1 MGIKTYRPVTPG
13 LRHRTGNRFDELS
26 GDAPYKPLLV
36 SLPKSGGRDSRGHLS
51 MRNRGG
57 GHKQLYR
64 VIDFKRD
71 KIGIPGTVE
80 TVEYDPNR
88 SSFISLVKYRDG
100 ERRYIIYPAGL
111 QVGQEIVSTDRQA
124 DILPGNAMPLRF
136 IPLGTVIHNIEL
148 RKDKGGQV
156 AKSAGAGAQILAKE
170 GDYAQVRLPSSE
182 IRKVHLDC
190 RATIGQIGNA
200 RPLEHQRRQGRPE
213 PLEGHPAARPRH
225 GHESHRPSARRRRG
239 QGQGRPPSGQPGRHP
254 DQGLQDPQEQ
264 ADPGLH
270 RPAQEQVIMS
280 RSLHKGP
287 FIDGH
292 LLEKVQALSTP
303 AGKRQVVK
311 TWSRRS
317 TIIPEMVGMT
327 IGVHNG
333 RKFIP
338 VFVTE
343 NMVGHKLG
351 EFSPTRHFK
360 GHTSK
365 TAKQL
370 KVGKTP

>member
-1 MGIKTYRPVTPG
+1 M
-13 LRHRTGNRFDELS
+13 
-26 GDAPYKPLLV
+26 

-71 KIGIPGTVE
+71 KIDIPGTVE

-88 SSFISLVKYRDG
+88 SARSSPSSSTGTASGATSSI
-100 ERRYIIYPAGL
+100 PPGL

-200 RPLEHQRRQGRPE
+200 RPLRTSASARPAGAAGRAS
-213 PLEGHPAARPRH
+213 GRTSAARP
-225 GHESHRPSARRRRG
+225 
-239 QGQGRPPSGQPGRHP
+239 
-254 DQGLQDPQEQ
+254 
-264 ADPGLH
+264 
-270 RPAQEQVIMS
+270 
-280 RSLHKGP
+280 
-287 FIDGH
+287 
-292 LLEKVQALSTP
+292 
-303 AGKRQVVK
+303 
-311 TWSRRS
+311 
-317 TIIPEMVGMT
+317 
-327 IGVHNG
+327 
-333 RKFIP
+333 
-338 VFVTE
+338 
-343 NMVGHKLG
+343 
-351 EFSPTRHFK
+351 
-360 GHTSK
+360 
-365 TAKQL
+365 
-370 KVGKTP
+370 